1 MAQQLNKVNQ
11 IALSALRKQ
20 RIIRRPH
27 DLVLYTMLKNHPSLY
42 KPDDVVYVYEHVMG
56 EFKYNRMRNFNV
68 LHPIVVN
75 QQNVINYDEV
85 NLMADILDNNNN
97 IQQIEEYPEYGFSNT
112 ETTGGYGSNYNGG
125 YDSN

>member
-1 MAQQLNKVNQ
+1 
-11 IALSALRKQ
+11 
-20 RIIRRPH
+20 
-27 DLVLYTMLKNHPSLY
+27 LVLYTMIKNHPSLY